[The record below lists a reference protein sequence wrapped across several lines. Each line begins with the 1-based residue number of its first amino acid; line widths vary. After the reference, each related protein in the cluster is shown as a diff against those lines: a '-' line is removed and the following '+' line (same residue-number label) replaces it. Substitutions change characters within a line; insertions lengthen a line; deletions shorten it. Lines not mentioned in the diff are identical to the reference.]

1 MIKHTLTAAA
11 LATVLAIPAYA
22 QSSNP
27 PAAQPPTTAQS
38 APPAPAEKTAPPMND
53 KGATT
58 DKAPAPSAATPSTPS
73 PSASAPSVKPDKSA
87 ATDTKTEKQAGFVQ
101 QQDSSEWRSSKLV
114 GASVYG
120 PDDKSIGE
128 INELILDQQGAVKA
142 AVIGVGG
149 FLGIGQKD
157 VAVPFDALQIQRKQ
171 NSSSIDKITVSY
183 TKDQLTNAPK
193 FAYYQVKSNTTTGA
207 AGGGMAPAS
216 KPASP
221 TGK

>member
-22 QSSNP
+22 QSSNT

-38 APPAPAEKTAPPMND
+38 APPGPAEKTAPPMND
-53 KGATT
+53 K
-58 DKAPAPSAATPSTPS
+58 S
-73 PSASAPSVKPDKSA
+73 PSAMPDKAAAPAATPDKSA
-87 ATDTKTEKQAGFVQ
+87 AADTKADKKQAGFVQ
-101 QQDSSEWRSSKLV
+101 NQDSSEWRSSKLV

-120 PDDKSIGE
+120 PDNKSIGS
-128 INELILDQQGAVKA
+128 IDDLIVDQKGAIKA

-149 FLGIGQKD
+149 FLGVGQKD
-157 VAVPFDALQIQRKQ
+157 VAVPFDALQVQRKA

-193 FAYYQVKSNTTTGA
+193 FAYYQAPSSGTTTGM
-207 AGGGMAPAS
+207 GSSPTSSSTMTR
-216 KPASP
+216 PASP
-221 TGK
+221 PATSK

>member
-38 APPAPAEKTAPPMND
+38 APPAPAEKTAPPMS
-53 KGATT
+53 
-58 DKAPAPSAATPSTPS
+58 APSATPDKSVTPDTSAT
-73 PSASAPSVKPDKSA
+73 PDKSA
-87 ATDTKTEKQAGFVQ
+87 STDTKMEKKQAGFAQ
-101 QQDSSEWRSSKLV
+101 SQDSSEWRSSKLV

-120 PDDKSIGE
+120 PDNKSIGS
-128 INELILDQQGAVKA
+128 IDDLIVDQKGGIKA

-149 FLGIGQKD
+149 FLGVGQKD
-157 VAVPFDALQIQRKQ
+157 VAVPFEALQIQRKQ
-171 NSSSIDKITVSY
+171 NSSSIEKITVTY

-193 FAYYQVKSNTTTGA
+193 FAYYQVQSNTTTGSGSGTA
-207 AGGGMAPAS
+207 SPGGMTRPAATH
-216 KPASP
+216 PA
-221 TGK
+221 GK

>member
-38 APPAPAEKTAPPMND
+38 APAAPAEKTAPPIND
-53 KGATT
+53 KSSATP
-58 DKAPAPSAATPSTPS
+58 APAPATSAA
-73 PSASAPSVKPDKSA
+73 A
-87 ATDTKTEKQAGFVQ
+87 DTKADKKQAGFVQ
-101 QQDSSEWRSSKLV
+101 NQDSSEWRSSKLV

-120 PDDKSIGE
+120 PDDKSIGS
-128 INELILDQQGAVKA
+128 IDDLIVDEKGAIKA

-149 FLGIGQKD
+149 FLGVGQKD
-157 VAVPFDALQIQRKQ
+157 VAVPFESLQIKRKQ
-171 NSSSIDKITVSY
+171 NSSSIEKITVTY
-183 TKDQLTNAPK
+183 TKDQLSNAPK
-193 FAYYQVKSNTTTGA
+193 FAYFQVQSNTTTGS
-207 AGGGMAPAS
+207 GGGMASPGGMS

>member
-53 KGATT
+53 KTSAKPDTAT
-58 DKAPAPSAATPSTPS
+58 APAAI
-73 PSASAPSVKPDKSA
+73 PDKSA
-87 ATDTKTEKQAGFVQ
+87 ATGTTADKKQAGFVQ
-101 QQDSSEWRSSKLV
+101 NQDTSEWRSSKLV

-120 PDDKSIGE
+120 PDNKSIGS
-128 INELILDQQGAVKA
+128 IDDLIVDQKGAIKA

-149 FLGIGQKD
+149 FLGVGQKD
-157 VAVPFDALQIQRKQ
+157 VAVPFEALQIQRKQ

-183 TKDQLTNAPK
+183 TKDQLSNAPK
-193 FAYYQVKSNTTTGA
+193 FAYFQVQSNTTTGS
-207 AGGGMAPAS
+207 AGSTGSPGGMS